1 MTARFIFVT
10 GTDTGVGKT
19 LLTGLLVAHL
29 LNRGRRAIALK
40 PFCSGGMDDV
50 EFLYA
55 VQAGAVA
62 REEINPFY
70 FPEPVAPL
78 VSARL
83 HRRSIRLE
91 DVTRRIQGAGASYEY
106 IIIEGSGGLLVPLGA
121 GFNVRDLI
129 QDLGCEVILVSQNR
143 LGTINQTLLTLEGLN
158 SRRCGPVRIVLM
170 QPGKGDFSARFNL
183 KLLRELCVPTSV
195 TTVPYIRPAPLD
207 PRECDKQAKKLKKTL
222 ARILG

>member
-1 MTARFIFVT
+1 MAAKFIFVT

-29 LNRGRRAIALK
+29 LNSGKRAIALK

-55 VQAGAVA
+55 MQGGAVA

-83 HRRSIRLE
+83 HRRRIRLE
-91 DVTRRIQGAGASYEY
+91 GVIRRIQGAGASYEY

-129 QDLGCEVILVSQNR
+129 QGLGCEVILVSQNR
-143 LGTINQTLLTLEGLN
+143 LGTINHTLLTLEGLN
-158 SRRCGPVRIVLM
+158 SRPCGPVRIALM
-170 QPGKGDFSARFNL
+170 QPEKGDFSARSNL
-183 KLLRELCVPTSV
+183 KLLRELCAPTSV
-195 TTVPYIRPAPLD
+195 TTVPYITPGAPNLRD
-207 PRECDKQAKKLKKTL
+207 FGKQAKKLKKTL